1 MAGTGKRE
9 SLIRAA
15 DSLFHRNGFERSSIA
30 DVAAAAAVP
39 LGNVYYYFKTRDEL
53 VKSVSDRRLASVRAR
68 RSEWDALASPR
79 DRLIAYVKSWENLT
93 DELTAHGCPVGSLCL
108 EANKQGGSVAR
119 DASSVFRDSL
129 EWLGTQFRA
138 MGLPVRQ
145 ARANAAQL
153 LSGRQG
159 SVLLS
164 NTFKD
169 PEYIRLEIARLKK
182 WLGDMPAGN
191 ERK

>member
-1 MAGTGKRE
+1 
-9 SLIRAA
+9 
-15 DSLFHRNGFERSSIA
+15 
-30 DVAAAAAVP
+30 
-39 LGNVYYYFKTRDEL
+39 
-53 VKSVSDRRLASVRAR
+53 
-68 RSEWDALASPR
+68 
-79 DRLIAYVKSWENLT
+79 
-93 DELTAHGCPVGSLCL
+93 L

-119 DASSVFRDSL
+119 DASSVFRDFL
-129 EWLGTQFRA
+129 EWLGVQFRA
-138 MGLPVRQ
+138 MGFPVRQ

-159 SVLLS
+159 SILLS